1 MNLLEKYEASQLKRL
16 TEGKAVPSFAPG
28 DQLVVSVEITEGTA
42 KRIQL
47 FEGLCIARK
56 SRGLGSSFTVR
67 KLSHGEGVERIF
79 PLYSPRVTKIEVLR
93 RGRVRRAKLY
103 YMRALRG
110 KAARIKEKAVARNK
124 SKV

>member
-16 TEGKAVPSFAPG
+16 TEGKTIPSFAPG
-28 DQLVVSVEITEGTA
+28 DQLVVSVEIIEGTT
-42 KRIQL
+42 KRIQA

-93 RGRVRRAKLY
+93 CGKVRRAKLY

-110 KAARIKEKAVARNK
+110 KAARIKEKVVARNK

>member
-16 TEGKAVPSFAPG
+16 TEGKTIPSFAPG
-28 DQLVVSVEITEGTA
+28 DQLVVSVEITEGTT
-42 KRIQL
+42 KRIQV

-93 RGRVRRAKLY
+93 RGKVRRAKLY

-110 KAARIKEKAVARNK
+110 KAARIKEKVVARNK